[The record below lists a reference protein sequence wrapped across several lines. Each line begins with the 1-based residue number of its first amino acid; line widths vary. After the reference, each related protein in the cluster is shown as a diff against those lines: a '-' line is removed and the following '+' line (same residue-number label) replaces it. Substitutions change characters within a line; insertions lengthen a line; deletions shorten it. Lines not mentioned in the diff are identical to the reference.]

1 MGNNKDIYAKEVLKN
16 DDEYD
21 LSIRPSLLD
30 QLIGQEDIKKEL
42 KIFISAAKK
51 RNESLDHVLFYG
63 PPGLG
68 KTTLA
73 NIISKEMGV
82 GIKISNGSSLTRPG
96 DLAAILSTL
105 NPGDVFFIDEIHRMN
120 VVVQEVLYS
129 AMEDYNISLVIG
141 KGVEARTLTIDLPP
155 FTLVGATTD
164 AGLLS
169 APLRDRFGILFK
181 MNYYTPDEILKIL
194 FRTSQ
199 VLNFPIEIKAAYE
212 ISLRS
217 RGTPRIANRLYRRVR
232 DYAIYEGKS
241 IIDIESTNRAM
252 DFLSIDELGLDETDR
267 LILKT
272 MILRYEGKPVSM
284 NSVATAIGESAENIV
299 DVYEPY
305 LVQIGLIN
313 RTPKGRIATK
323 KAYEHLNIDNY
334 KSNL

>member
-1 MGNNKDIYAKEVLKN
+1 MENNKDIFAKETLQR
-16 DDEYD
+16 DDEYEI
-21 LSIRPSLLD
+21 SIRPSLLD
-30 QLIGQEDIKKEL
+30 QLIGQDDIKKEL
-42 KIFISAAKK
+42 NIFITASKK

-73 NIISKEMGV
+73 HIISKEMDS
-82 GIKISNGSSLTRPG
+82 GIKVSNGSSLTRPG

-120 VVVQEVLYS
+120 IVVQEVLYS
-129 AMEDYNISLVIG
+129 AMEDYSISLVIG

-155 FTLVGATTD
+155 FTLIGATTD

-181 MNYYTPDEILKIL
+181 MNYYTPDDILKIL
-194 FRTSQ
+194 FRTSE
-199 VLNFPIEIKAAYE
+199 VLNFPIELKAAYE

-217 RGTPRIANRLYRRVR
+217 RGTPRIANRLDRRVR
-232 DYAIYEGKS
+232 DYAMYNGKT
-241 IIDIESTNRAM
+241 IIDLDSTKQAM
-252 DFLSIDELGLDETDR
+252 DFLQIDELGLDETDR

-284 NSVATAIGESAENIV
+284 NSVATAIGESPENVI

-313 RTPKGRIATK
+313 RTPKGRVATK
-323 KAYEHLNIDNY
+323 KAYEHLNLS
-334 KSNL
+334 KEQ

>member
-1 MGNNKDIYAKEVLKN
+1 MENNKDIFATDVLKS
-16 DDEYD
+16 DDEFD

-30 QLIGQEDIKKEL
+30 QLIGQDEIKKEL
-42 KIFISAAKK
+42 KISITASKL

-73 NIISKEMGV
+73 HVIAKEMDS
-82 GIKISNGSSLTRPG
+82 GIKVSNGSSLSRPG

-120 VVVQEVLYS
+120 IVVQEVLYS
-129 AMEDYNISLVIG
+129 AMEDYNISLIVG
-141 KGVEARTLTIDLPP
+141 KGVDARTLTIDLPP

-169 APLRDRFGILFK
+169 APLRDRFGILLK
-181 MNYYTPDEILKIL
+181 MNYYKPEDILKII

-199 VLNFPIEIKAAYE
+199 VLSFPIELSAAYE

-232 DYAIYEGKS
+232 DYAMYEGKN
-241 IIDIESTNRAM
+241 IIDMESTSRAM
-252 DFLSIDELGLDETDR
+252 DFLSIDNLGLDDVDR

-272 MILRYEGKPVSM
+272 MIIRYDGKPVGM
-284 NSVATAIGESAENIV
+284 NSIATAIGESAENV
-299 DVYEPY
+299 TEVYEPY

-313 RTPKGRIATK
+313 RTPKGRIPTK
-323 KAYEHLNIDNY
+323 KAYEHLNLSD
-334 KSNL
+334 KETK

>member
-1 MGNNKDIYAKEVLKN
+1 MENNKDIFAKETLQR
-16 DDEYD
+16 DDEYEI
-21 LSIRPSLLD
+21 SIRPSLLD
-30 QLIGQEDIKKEL
+30 QLIGQDDIKKEL
-42 KIFISAAKK
+42 NIFITASKK

-73 NIISKEMGV
+73 HIISKEMDS
-82 GIKISNGSSLTRPG
+82 GIKVSNGSSLTRPG

-120 VVVQEVLYS
+120 IVVQEVLYS
-129 AMEDYNISLVIG
+129 AMEDYSISLVIG

-155 FTLVGATTD
+155 FTLIGATTD

-181 MNYYTPDEILKIL
+181 MNYYTPDDILKIL
-194 FRTSQ
+194 FRTSE
-199 VLNFPIEIKAAYE
+199 VLNFPIELKAAYE

-232 DYAIYEGKS
+232 DYAMYNGKT
-241 IIDIESTNRAM
+241 IIDLDSTKQAM
-252 DFLSIDELGLDETDR
+252 DFLQIDELGLDETDR

-284 NSVATAIGESAENIV
+284 NSVATAIGESPENVI

-313 RTPKGRIATK
+313 RTPKGRVATK
-323 KAYEHLNIDNY
+323 KAYEHLNLS
-334 KSNL
+334 KEQ

>member
-1 MGNNKDIYAKEVLKN
+1 MKNNKDIFAKETLQR
-16 DDEYD
+16 DDEYEI
-21 LSIRPSLLD
+21 SIRPSLLD
-30 QLIGQEDIKKEL
+30 QLIGQDDIKKEL
-42 KIFISAAKK
+42 NIFITASKK

-73 NIISKEMGV
+73 HIISKEMDS
-82 GIKISNGSSLTRPG
+82 GIKVSNGSSLTRPG

-120 VVVQEVLYS
+120 IVVQEVLYS
-129 AMEDYNISLVIG
+129 AMEDYSISLVIG

-155 FTLVGATTD
+155 FTLIGATTD

-181 MNYYTPDEILKIL
+181 MNYYTPDDILKIL
-194 FRTSQ
+194 FRTSE
-199 VLNFPIEIKAAYE
+199 VLNFPIELKAAYE

-232 DYAIYEGKS
+232 DYAMYNGKT
-241 IIDIESTNRAM
+241 IIDLDSTKQAM
-252 DFLSIDELGLDETDR
+252 DFLQIDELGLDETDR

-284 NSVATAIGESAENIV
+284 NSVATAIGESPENVI

-313 RTPKGRIATK
+313 RTPKGRVATK
-323 KAYEHLNIDNY
+323 KAYEHLNLS
-334 KSNL
+334 KEQ